1 MAYLGALEAGGTKM
15 VCAVGREDGSI
26 VEQVSIPTTEPS
38 RCMPQILE
46 FFRGKDIDALGVG
59 CFGLLDLDRSS
70 PSYGSITTTPK
81 LRWRNYPIMRVLG
94 EELGVPVGIDTD
106 VNAAA
111 LGEAA
116 LGCTQGLG
124 CSMYITVGT
133 GIGVGIIVDGK
144 PHHGMIHP
152 ECGHIPVN
160 RRADDPMV
168 RGICP
173 YHGSCLEGLASGPA
187 IESRWGRSPAEL
199 ADCEAVWALEAYYL
213 GQAVCSYIYTISPER
228 IVFGGGVMNQKQLLP
243 LIRAEVSRQLCGYI
257 QGKGL
262 NDLDSYIVP
271 SALDGRQG
279 IIGCLVLGAQARKEA
294 RHEV

>member
-15 VCAVGREDGSI
+15 VCAVGREDGSV

-116 LGCTQGLG
+116 LGCTQGLD

-199 ADCEAVWALEAYYL
+199 ADCAAA
-213 GQAVCSYIYTISPER
+213 
-228 IVFGGGVMNQKQLLP
+228 
-243 LIRAEVSRQLCGYI
+243 
-257 QGKGL
+257 
-262 NDLDSYIVP
+262 
-271 SALDGRQG
+271 
-279 IIGCLVLGAQARKEA
+279 
-294 RHEV
+294 

>member
-1 MAYLGALEAGGTKM
+1 MSYFGAIEAGGTKM
-15 VCAVGREDGSI
+15 VCAIGCEDGTV
-26 VEQVSIPTTEPS
+26 VESVSIPTMEPS

-46 FFRGKDIDALGVG
+46 FFHGREVESLGVG
-59 CFGLLDLDRSS
+59 CFGLLDLDRNS
-70 PSYGSITTTPK
+70 PSYGCITTTPK
-81 LRWRNYPIMRVLG
+81 LRWRNYPIMRCLQDA
-94 EELGVPVGIDTD
+94 LGVPVGLDTD

-111 LGEAA
+111 LGEATW
-116 LGCTQGLG
+116 GCTQGLD
-124 CSMYITVGT
+124 CSVYMTVGT
-133 GIGVGIIVDGK
+133 GIGVGIIVGGR

-168 RGICP
+168 RGVCP

-199 ADCEAVWALEAYYL
+199 ADCEAVWALEAHYL
-213 GQAVCSYIYTISPER
+213 GQAICSYIYTLSPER
-228 IVFGGGVMNQKQLLP
+228 IVLGGGVMNQLQLLP
-243 LIRAEVSRQLCGYI
+243 LIRAEVNRQLCGYI
-257 QGKGL
+257 KGKGL

-271 SALDGRQG
+271 SSLGGRQG
-279 IIGCLVLGAQARKEA
+279 IMGCLKLAVDAWREA

>member
-1 MAYLGALEAGGTKM
+1 
-15 VCAVGREDGSI
+15 
-26 VEQVSIPTTEPS
+26 
-38 RCMPQILE
+38 
-46 FFRGKDIDALGVG
+46 
-59 CFGLLDLDRSS
+59 
-70 PSYGSITTTPK
+70 
-81 LRWRNYPIMRVLG
+81 
-94 EELGVPVGIDTD
+94 
-106 VNAAA
+106 
-111 LGEAA
+111 
-116 LGCTQGLG
+116 
-124 CSMYITVGT
+124 
-133 GIGVGIIVDGK
+133 
-144 PHHGMIHP
+144 MIHP

>member
-1 MAYLGALEAGGTKM
+1 MEDNANNLWLAELWLAHRDRISRLLEMKMPPVLRRRLSVEDLTQEPHYRHISLSVRAGEVLGVTGLLGDGRSVSFRTVFGDAGKYQ
-15 VCAVGREDGSI
+15 GSI
-26 VEQVSIPTTEPS
+26 I
-38 RCMPQILE
+38 
-46 FFRGKDIDALGVG
+46 VG
-59 CFGLLDLDRSS
+59 
-70 PSYGSITTTPK
+70 
-81 LRWRNYPIMRVLG
+81 
-94 EELGVPVGIDTD
+94 
-106 VNAAA
+106 
-111 LGEAA
+111 
-116 LGCTQGLG
+116 
-124 CSMYITVGT
+124 
-133 GIGVGIIVDGK
+133 GK